1 MNVFIQLTS
10 AGTFTGPFS
19 LYSDVDGYTS
29 PFQSNISKT
38 KLLNG
43 FLCTLVPTST
53 TIIRILSTG
62 DACRA
67 SVDVALEP
75 ETTTTTSTSTST
87 TSTSSTTTTST
98 TTIPTTTTTTTTE
111 PPITTTTTS
120 TTGLP
125 VQRMLIA
132 RASSGTTE
140 FDAES
145 LCGNLYNVEV
155 NLSTVQVVYFK
166 STSPI
171 PEAGIIQQAL
181 YTDDACT
188 ITFNAGDGTWWG
200 AITDWDVDNNNTYD
214 YAIVISSPPGL
225 VTLITACSGIT
236 TTTTT
241 FPPTTT
247 TTTTLFQTYHVEM
260 CVNATTY
267 DQPNEESIPYILSPV
282 LVNTPTKAG
291 YNYLFFSI
299 PVARTFTIKDS
310 LGADVTSDFALDTA
324 SGTSGVDARVGYYPN
339 FIYRS
344 SSVYSTNFSL
354 NFTITLS

>member
-120 TTGLP
+120 TTGIPIQGL
-125 VQRMLIA
+125 LIG
-132 RASSGTTE
+132 RSSLGTDE
-140 FDAES
+140 FSAAA
-145 LCGNLYNVEV
+145 LCGELYDSVLIE
-155 NLSTVQVVYFK
+155 LETVQVVYFQSS
-166 STSPI
+166 STI
-171 PEAGIIQQAL
+171 PVTGQQLFIDPLLTIQFL
-181 YTDDACT
+181 
-188 ITFNAGDGTWWG
+188 GSDGTWW
-200 AITDWDVDNNNTYD
+200 ASITDWDVALNNTYD
-214 YAIVISSPPGL
+214 TVIQIAAGSEVL
-225 VTLITACSGIT
+225 DMVACSGIT
-236 TTTTT
+236 TTTTST
-241 FPPTTT
+241 SSTTT
-247 TTTTLFQTYHVEM
+247 TTTTAIPQYHVEM

-324 SGTSGVDARVGYYPN
+324 SGTSGVDARIGYYPN